1 MKKFTELLK
10 DIEKARKA
18 ITDTAKTEKE
28 FERAVTREAYHN
40 GTPEELEAAKAKY
53 KEAEA
58 RYLEELRN
66 NETQKLK
73 IQILADNAKQ
83 AFFAENIGK
92 ICDIWNS
99 YEGKAHG
106 EKTAAKI
113 RDELKAATGLYIF
126 IGNKWEDANIK
137 IYSGY
142 SNNMPFSYMEVIP
155 IWNGAKNP
163 AIDNNNK
170 IVPLSPDALRV
181 YNCGEYVE
189 NIGAHIKALRAAHK
203 AAQKAE
209 EAYKNAVSKY
219 NELTRGNIHHINSR
233 EGVNNWII

>member
-28 FERAVTREAYHN
+28 FERAATREAYHN

-66 NETQKLK
+66 NETQEIK
-73 IQILADNAKQ
+73 IQILIDNAKQ

-92 ICDIWNS
+92 ICEIWNS

-113 RDELKAATGLYIF
+113 RAELKNSTGLYIYICNEF
-126 IGNKWEDANIK
+126 GQAHITINARYCDNI
-137 IYSGY
+137 
-142 SNNMPFSYMEVIP
+142 PFSDIEIIP

-170 IVPLSPDALRV
+170 ILPLSADALRV
-181 YNCGEYVE
+181 YNCGSYVDD
-189 NIGAHIKALRAAHK
+189 IGAHIKALRAAHK

-219 NELTRGNIHHINSR
+219 NELTRGNIRHINNR
-233 EGVNNWII
+233 DGVSNWIL

>member
-1 MKKFTELLK
+1 MKKYTELLK

-28 FERAVTREAYHN
+28 FQRAVTREAYHN

-53 KEAEA
+53 KEAEE
-58 RYLEELRN
+58 RHLEELRN
-66 NETQKLK
+66 NETQEIK
-73 IQILADNAKQ
+73 IQILIDNAKQ

-99 YEGKAHG
+99 YEGKPHG

-113 RDELKAATGLYIF
+113 REELKNSTGLYIYIENEF
-126 IGNKWEDANIK
+126 GQAHITINARYCNNI
-137 IYSGY
+137 
-142 SNNMPFSYMEVIP
+142 PFSDMEIIP

-170 IVPLSPDALRV
+170 ILPLSADALRV
-181 YNCGEYVE
+181 YNCGAYVD
-189 NIGAHIKALRAAHK
+189 NIGAHIKALREAHK

-219 NELTRGNIHHINSR
+219 NELTRGNIQHINSR

>member
-1 MKKFTELLK
+1 MKKFNELLK

-28 FERAVTREAYHN
+28 FERAATREAYHN

-58 RYLEELRN
+58 RYMEELRN
-66 NETQKLK
+66 NETQAIK
-73 IQILADNAKQ
+73 IQILSDNAKQ

-92 ICDIWNS
+92 ICEIWNS
-99 YEGKAHG
+99 YEGKPHG

-113 RDELKAATGLYIF
+113 RDELKAATGLYISV
-126 IGNKWEDANIK
+126 GNKWGDANIK

-142 SNNMPFSYMEVIP
+142 SNNMPFSDMEIIP

-170 IVPLSPDALRV
+170 ILPLSADALRV
-181 YNCGEYVE
+181 YNCGYYVDD
-189 NIGAHIKALRAAHK
+189 IGAHMKALRAAHK

-219 NELTRGNIHHINSR
+219 NELTRGNIHHINNR
-233 EGVNNWII
+233 DGVNNWIL

>member
-1 MKKFTELLK
+1 MKKYTELLK

-66 NETQKLK
+66 NETQALK

-92 ICDIWNS
+92 ICEIWNS
-99 YEGKAHG
+99 YEGKVHG

-113 RDELKAATGLYIF
+113 RDELKAATGLYIS

-142 SNNMPFSYMEVIP
+142 SNNIPFSDIEIMP

-170 IVPLSPDALRV
+170 ILPLSADALRV

-189 NIGAHIKALRAAHK
+189 NIGAHIKALREAHK
-203 AAQKAE
+203 AAKKAE

-219 NELTRGNIHHINSR
+219 NELTRGNIQHINSR